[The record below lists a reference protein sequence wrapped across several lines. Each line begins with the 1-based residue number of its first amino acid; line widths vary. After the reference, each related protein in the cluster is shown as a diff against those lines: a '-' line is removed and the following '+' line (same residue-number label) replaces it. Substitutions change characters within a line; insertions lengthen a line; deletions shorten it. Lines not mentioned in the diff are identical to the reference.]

1 MEVKFDT
8 DITVKDMYKFLL
20 NNTYRR
26 FTGIVWV
33 IFTCMVVFITIYTW
47 GTMELVYSI
56 ILIVLALIY
65 ALNPVVL
72 YFKAKSQI
80 KNTSSFQKSLNYVL
94 DDEGIKISQDDANAE
109 VAWDEIWKIVRYG
122 SEVIVYVSSVRAF
135 IWPVRCIEDRYDDIV
150 KITSEHMRTRS
161 HLVREKKNDDRD

>member
-33 IFTCMVVFITIYTW
+33 IFTFAVVFITIYTW
-47 GTMELVYSI
+47 GTMEIMYSV
-56 ILIVLALIY
+56 ILIVLALLY
-65 ALNPVVL
+65 AANPLIL
-72 YFKAKSQI
+72 YFKAKSQVR
-80 KNTSSFQKSLNYVL
+80 NTPSFQKPLSYVL
-94 DDEGIKISQDDANAE
+94 DEEGISISQDDDNAE
-109 VAWDEIWKIVRYG
+109 VKWDEIWKIVRYG

-135 IWPVRCIEDRYDDIV
+135 IWPVRCIEDKYDDIV
-150 KITSEHMRTRS
+150 KITSEHMKTRS
-161 HLVREKKNDDRD
+161 HLGKGNCNDN

>member
-8 DITVKDMYKFLL
+8 DITVRDMYRFLL

-26 FTGIVWV
+26 FTGVVWI
-33 IFTCMVVFITIYTW
+33 IFTCMVVFVTVYTW

-65 ALNPVVL
+65 AANPLVL

-80 KNTSSFQKSLNYVL
+80 RNTSSFQKPLSYVL
-94 DDEGIKISQDDANAE
+94 DDEGIKISQDDADAS
-109 VAWDEIWKIVRYG
+109 VQWDEIWKIVRYG

-135 IWPVRCIEDRYDDIV
+135 IWPVRCIEDKYDDIV
-150 KITSEHMRTRS
+150 KITTEHMRTRS
-161 HLVREKKNDDRD
+161 RLVREKRNDD